1 MPPAPHWGIPGR
13 VYTQLASALK
23 LVSEELSDH
32 WASDT
37 LVYLLTTA
45 HCGIIQG
52 SLKAIN
58 LSGRW
63 TEALG
68 NLSLACGLEDMP
80 VQRWREG
87 SPQAFLVA
95 LGSPSEELSQGT

>member
-37 LVYLLTTA
+37 VVYLLTTA
-45 HCGIIQG
+45 HCGMIQG

-58 LSGRW
+58 LNGRW
-63 TEALG
+63 TEAFG
-68 NLSLACGLEDMP
+68 KSQLSLWFGGYASAALEGGKSPSIPCGL
-80 VQRWREG
+80 G
-87 SPQAFLVA
+87 KSL
-95 LGSPSEELSQGT
+95 

>member
-45 HCGIIQG
+45 HRGIIQG

-63 TEALG
+63 TEAFG
-68 NLSLACGLEDMP
+68 KSQLSLWFGGYASAALEGGKSPSIPCGL
-80 VQRWREG
+80 G
-87 SPQAFLVA
+87 KSL
-95 LGSPSEELSQGT
+95 